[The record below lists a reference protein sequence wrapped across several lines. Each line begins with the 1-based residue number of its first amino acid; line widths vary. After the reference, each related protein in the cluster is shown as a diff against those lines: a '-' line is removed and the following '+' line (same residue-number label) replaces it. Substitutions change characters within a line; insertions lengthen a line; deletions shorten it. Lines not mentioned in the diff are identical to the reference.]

1 LTTDNVQ
8 GGSETGDKPFLQTNP
23 KKSNSEVM
31 RCFDQNNGNTMFDD
45 RWTMWVN
52 MLLLRVKI
60 KNKGQRRLHR
70 ERRKAL
76 S

>member
-1 LTTDNVQ
+1 MYKEDLKP
-8 GGSETGDKPFLQTNP
+8 ETNLFFRPIQ